1 MRRMP
6 RKGSQGIIPAFD
18 PSITIW
24 SRRGQKSV
32 LVSISRLLLHKPSNG
47 VGVMRKSLCCA
58 VAGFVSLFSAMTSTV
73 VVAAEKTFGPFS
85 VDDTKPDIIAMN
97 GLVEPGT
104 ALDFH
109 RALRAAPNAKLVT
122 LNSGGGN
129 VQAGLLIADDIN
141 QRALATY
148 IPKTGKC
155 YSACSYIFLAGK
167 ERKVDGELGV
177 HQISSDSPDLVGAQL
192 AISDIIE
199 VLSRFNTPAE
209 VMQVMF
215 KTPPDEMHVFSQEE
229 IERYKLNRS
238 GEEQTVVNP
247 PAASAVPTEKNDDI
261 KESKKTVAGVP
272 PIAPAPQSTVETE
285 AVAKLSPLEEF
296 TKRPNRIA
304 LYTGLD
310 LFGEDISTIRV
321 DDAAACAK
329 SCLAMNGQ
337 CKAFTFNTNP
347 RIKKGPN
354 CFLKASEGRVD
365 GNSVALSGRF
375 LSGAE
380 ADPAP
385 FSLGMI
391 DPAKA
396 LFDDIDLPGGD
407 LSHRPNA
414 SAKTPLA
421 CRLACIDNSRCVAFT
436 YIKPK
441 KECWLKGAVGSPR
454 FGKGLVTGVKR
465 YETFAPARVIT
476 LK

>member
-1 MRRMP
+1 
-6 RKGSQGIIPAFD
+6 
-18 PSITIW
+18 
-24 SRRGQKSV
+24 
-32 LVSISRLLLHKPSNG
+32 
-47 VGVMRKSLCCA
+47 MRKSFCYA
-58 VAGFVSLFSAMTSTV
+58 FAGIVWLFSAMTSTTV
-73 VVAAEKTFGPFS
+73 SAAEKTFGPFS
-85 VDDTKPDIIAMN
+85 IDDAKPDVIAMN
-97 GLVEPGT
+97 GLVEQGT
-104 ALDFH
+104 ALDFR
-109 RALRAAPNAKLVT
+109 RALRAAPQAKLIT

-141 QRALATY
+141 QRGLTTY
-148 IPKTGKC
+148 IPKTSKC

-167 ERKVDGELGV
+167 ERKVDGALGV

-199 VLSRFNTPAE
+199 VLSRFDTPPE

-215 KTPPDEMHVFSQEE
+215 KTRPDDMHVFSHEE

-238 GEEQTVVNP
+238 GEEQAVVNTP
-247 PAASAVPTEKNDDI
+247 VASAVPTEKNENV
-261 KESKKTVAGVP
+261 KETEKTVAGVSTA
-272 PIAPAPQSTVETE
+272 APVSQPTVETE
-285 AVAKLSPLEEF
+285 SVAKLSPLEEF

-354 CFLKASEGRVD
+354 CFLKASEGRAD
-365 GNSVALSGRF
+365 GNSVAFSGRF
-375 LSGAE
+375 LSGADS
-380 ADPAP
+380 DPAP

-407 LSHRPNA
+407 LSRRPHA
-414 SAKTPLA
+414 AAKTPLA
-421 CRLACIDNSRCVAFT
+421 CRLACIDNSQCVAFT

-441 KECWLKGAVGSPR
+441 KECWLKGAVGSPT

-465 YETFAPARVIT
+465 YETFAPAKVIT
-476 LK
+476 LN